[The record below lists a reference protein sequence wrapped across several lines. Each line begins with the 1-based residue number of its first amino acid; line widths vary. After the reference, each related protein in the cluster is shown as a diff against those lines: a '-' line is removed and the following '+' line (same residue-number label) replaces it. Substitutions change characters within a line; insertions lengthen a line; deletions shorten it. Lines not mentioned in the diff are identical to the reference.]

1 VYPLFN
7 VSVCKRLIGCPF
19 TMSQV
24 ANVNWLNVTQGLYV
38 CANGGQCVA
47 PDVCACA
54 EGWIG

>member
-1 VYPLFN
+1 
-7 VSVCKRLIGCPF
+7 
-19 TMSQV
+19 MSQV